1 MQLSELVYNTVK
13 NVKYLEDNNFSY
25 ESFIRGDFD
34 NDIDYANSINNV
46 FTPLNEAIHRLSDL
60 NKIKHKIESL
70 GKPSNNG
77 IIELGTIAYDIK
89 NIINIFTITN
99 GDYNNTQYREFGRDK
114 IMLIDYIQDADY
126 YIEYIQDIKHFS
138 KSDIYIYEVENEV
151 FEHNDV
157 DLTKYGITNTMCSY
171 IIEYCQGKLLEPIA
185 PELANMHLTRAEQYF
200 NDLDSQQTSF
210 FQKSVKRKYRIEWY
224 EKKFI

>member
-1 MQLSELVYNTVK
+1 MQLSELVYNIVK

-34 NDIDYANSINNV
+34 HDIDYANSINNA
-46 FTPLNEAIHRLSDL
+46 FAPLNEAIHRLSDL

-70 GKPSNNG
+70 KKPNSSG
-77 IIELGTIAYDIK
+77 VIELGPIAYDIK
-89 NIINIFTITN
+89 KIISVFIISN
-99 GDYNNTQYREFGRDK
+99 GDYSHVQYREFGRDK

-126 YIEYIQDIKHFS
+126 YMEYLQDIKHFS
-138 KSDIYIYEVENEV
+138 KSDIYIYEVENETI
-151 FEHNDV
+151 EKNDV

-185 PELANMHLTRAEQYF
+185 PELANMHLTRSEQYF
-200 NDLDSQQTSF
+200 NDLDNQQTSF
-210 FQKSVKRKYRIEWY
+210 FQKSVKKKYRIQ
-224 EKKFI
+224 

>member
-210 FQKSVKRKYRIEWY
+210 FQKSVKRKYRIE
-224 EKKFI
+224 